1 MRTMSSV
8 STYGEIVIRTR
19 FLESPGT
26 FVYHC
31 HILDPEDQGMMG
43 VVEVVE

>member
-1 MRTMSSV
+1 MRTRSSA
-8 STYGEIVIRTR
+8 STYGKIVIRTR

-31 HILDPEDQGMMG
+31 HILNHEDQGMMG